1 MTTLVTG
8 ASGHL
13 GANLVRALL
22 ERGEKV
28 RVLIRKESNNAAIDD
43 LDVEHAYGDLRDEQ
57 SIIEAV
63 KGCHYVYHLAAFV
76 SIMMSM
82 CLEPVT

>member
-28 RVLIRKESNNAAIDD
+28 RVLIRKESNNSAIDD
-43 LDVEHAYGDLRDEQ
+43 
-57 SIIEAV
+57 
-63 KGCHYVYHLAAFV
+63 
-76 SIMMSM
+76 
-82 CLEPVT
+82 

>member
-63 KGCHYVYHLAAFV
+63 KGCHYVYHL
-76 SIMMSM
+76 
-82 CLEPVT
+82 